1 MVVCFIGASLVVRI
15 VVVAPAPLT
24 RTALVTGAGRGI
36 GQAIA
41 DALQQAGMDV
51 LRPSRADLDLSDTAA
66 VEQFARDLQV
76 DVLVNNAAENVPA
89 RIEDMPVAD
98 WQRIV
103 DIALTAPFILTRG
116 ALPGMRQRRWGR
128 IVNIASAFSVV
139 SREGRAAYSSAKSG
153 LLGLT
158 RTAAIEG
165 GPFNVLVNA
174 VAPGYVRTALTE
186 QNNPPERIAEICTTI
201 PVGRLAEPYEVASLV
216 AFLGGEGNTYITG
229 QLISIDGG
237 FLCQ

>member
-51 LRPSRADLDLSDTAA
+51 LRPSRAELDLSDRAA
-66 VEQFARDLQV
+66 VERFAGELQV

-89 RIEDMPVAD
+89 RIEDMAVAD
-98 WQRIV
+98 WQRTL

-186 QNNPPERIAEICTTI
+186 QNNPPQRIAEICSTI
-201 PVGRLAEPYEVASLV
+201 PVGRLAEPYEVANLV
-216 AFLGGEGNTYITG
+216 AFLSGEGNTYITG

>member
-201 PVGRLAEPYEVASLV
+201 PVGRLAEPYEVANLV
-216 AFLGGEGNTYITG
+216 AFLSGEGNTYITG

>member
-1 MVVCFIGASLVVRI
+1 M
-15 VVVAPAPLT
+15 T

-41 DALQQAGMDV
+41 SALEHNGMAV
-51 LRPSRADLDLSDTAA
+51 LRPTREELELSDLAA
-66 VEQFARDLQV
+66 VERFAVDLDV
-76 DVLVNNAAENVPA
+76 DVLINNAAENVPA
-89 RIEDMPVAD
+89 RIEDVAIPD
-98 WQRIV
+98 WERIV

-116 ALPGMRQRRWGR
+116 VMPGMRARGWGR

-139 SREGRAAYSSAKSG
+139 SHEGRAAYSAAKSG

-165 GPFNVLVNA
+165 APDNILVNA
-174 VAPGYVRTALTE
+174 VAPGFVRTALTE
-186 QNNPPERIAEICTTI
+186 QNNTPERIAEICTTI
-201 PVGRLAEPYEVASLV
+201 PIGRLAEPDEVGGLV
-216 AFLGGEGNTYITG
+216 AFLAGEANTYVTG

>member
-1 MVVCFIGASLVVRI
+1 M
-15 VVVAPAPLT
+15 T

-36 GQAIA
+36 GAAIA
-41 DALQQAGMDV
+41 QALRDAGMHV
-51 LRPSRADLDLSDTAA
+51 LAPSRGDVELADTAS
-66 VEQFARDLQV
+66 VERFAKEIDI
-76 DVLVNNAAENVPA
+76 DVLVNNAAENVPS
-89 RIEDMPVAD
+89 RIEDMPVDD
-98 WQRIV
+98 WERIV
-103 DIALTAPFILTRG
+103 RIALTAPFILTKG
-116 ALPGMRQRRWGR
+116 AMPGMRSRGWGR
-128 IVNIASAFSVV
+128 IVNIGSAFSVV

-165 GPFNVLVNA
+165 AADGVLVNA

-186 QNNPPERIAEICTTI
+186 QNNPPERIAEICGTI
-201 PVGRLAEPYEVASLV
+201 PMGRLAEPEEVATLV
-216 AFLGGEGNTYITG
+216 AFLAGESNTYITG

>member
-51 LRPSRADLDLSDTAA
+51 LRPSRADLDLSDPIA
-66 VEQFARDLQV
+66 VERFADDLRV

-89 RIEDMPVAD
+89 RIDDMPVAD

-186 QNNPPERIAEICTTI
+186 QNNPPERIAEICATI
-201 PVGRLAEPYEVASLV
+201 PVGRLAEPYEVANLV
-216 AFLGGEGNTYITG
+216 AFLSGEGNTYITG

>member
-1 MVVCFIGASLVVRI
+1 M
-15 VVVAPAPLT
+15 T

-36 GQAIA
+36 GAAIA
-41 DALQQAGMDV
+41 QALRDAGMDV
-51 LRPSRADLDLSDTAA
+51 LTPSRGDMELADAA
-66 VEQFARDLQV
+66 SVEHFARELDI
-76 DVLVNNAAENVPA
+76 DVLVNNAAENVPS
-89 RIEDMPVAD
+89 RIEDMPVDD
-98 WQRIV
+98 WERIV
-103 DIALTAPFILTRG
+103 RIALTAPFILTKG
-116 ALPGMRQRRWGR
+116 AMPGMRSRGWGR
-128 IVNIASAFSVV
+128 IVNIGSAFSVV

-165 GPFNVLVNA
+165 AADGVLVNA

-186 QNNPPERIAEICTTI
+186 QNNPPERIAEICGTI
-201 PVGRLAEPYEVASLV
+201 PMGRLAEPEEVATLV
-216 AFLGGEGNTYITG
+216 AFLAGESNTYITG

>member
-1 MVVCFIGASLVVRI
+1 M
-15 VVVAPAPLT
+15 T

-36 GQAIA
+36 GAAIA
-41 DALQQAGMDV
+41 EALRDAGMDV
-51 LRPSRADLDLSDTAA
+51 LAPSRGDVELADAASVERFAKELDI
-66 VEQFARDLQV
+66 
-76 DVLVNNAAENVPA
+76 DVLVNNAAENVPS
-89 RIEDMPVAD
+89 RIEDMPVDD
-98 WQRIV
+98 WERIV
-103 DIALTAPFILTRG
+103 RIALTAPFILTKG
-116 ALPGMRQRRWGR
+116 AMPGMRSRGWGR
-128 IVNIASAFSVV
+128 IVNIGSAFSVV

-165 GPFNVLVNA
+165 AADGVLVNA

-186 QNNPPERIAEICTTI
+186 QNNPPERIAEICGTI
-201 PVGRLAEPYEVASLV
+201 PMGRLAEPEEVATLV
-216 AFLGGEGNTYITG
+216 AFLAGESNTYITG

>member
-1 MVVCFIGASLVVRI
+1 M
-15 VVVAPAPLT
+15 T

-36 GQAIA
+36 GAAIA
-41 DALQQAGMDV
+41 QALRDAGMDV
-51 LRPSRADLDLSDTAA
+51 LAPSRGDVELADTAS
-66 VEQFARDLQV
+66 VERFAKEIDI
-76 DVLVNNAAENVPA
+76 DVLVNNAAENVPS
-89 RIEDMPVAD
+89 RIEDMPVDD
-98 WQRIV
+98 WERIV
-103 DIALTAPFILTRG
+103 RIALTAPFILTKG
-116 ALPGMRQRRWGR
+116 AMPGMRSRGWGR
-128 IVNIASAFSVV
+128 IVNIGSAFSVV

-165 GPFNVLVNA
+165 AADGVLVNA

-186 QNNPPERIAEICTTI
+186 QNNPPERIAEICGTI
-201 PVGRLAEPYEVASLV
+201 PLGRLAEPEEVATLV
-216 AFLGGEGNTYITG
+216 AFLAGESNTYITG

>member
-41 DALQQAGMDV
+41 DALQQAGMQV
-51 LRPSRADLDLSDTAA
+51 MRPSRADLDLSDPAA
-66 VEQFARDLQV
+66 VERFADDLDI

-89 RIEDMPVAD
+89 RIDDMPVAD
-98 WQRIV
+98 WQRTV

-186 QNNPPERIAEICTTI
+186 QNNPPERIAEICGTI
-201 PVGRLAEPYEVASLV
+201 PMGRLAEPYEVANLV
-216 AFLGGEGNTYITG
+216 AFLAGEGNTYITG

>member
-15 VVVAPAPLT
+15 VGVAPAPLT

-41 DALQQAGMDV
+41 DALQQAGMQV
-51 LRPSRADLDLSDTAA
+51 LRPSRDDLDLSDAAA
-66 VEQFARDLQV
+66 VEQFAADLDV

-89 RIEDMPVAD
+89 RIEHMPVAD
-98 WQRIV
+98 WQRTI

-116 ALPGMRQRRWGR
+116 ALPGMTQRRWGR

-165 GPFNVLVNA
+165 APYNVLVNA

-186 QNNPPERIAEICTTI
+186 QNNPPERIAEICDTV
-201 PVGRLAEPYEVASLV
+201 PMGRLAEPYEVAKLV
-216 AFLGGEGNTYITG
+216 AFLTGEANTYVTG

>member
-186 QNNPPERIAEICTTI
+186 QNNPPERIAEICATI
-201 PVGRLAEPYEVASLV
+201 PMGRLAEPYEVASLV